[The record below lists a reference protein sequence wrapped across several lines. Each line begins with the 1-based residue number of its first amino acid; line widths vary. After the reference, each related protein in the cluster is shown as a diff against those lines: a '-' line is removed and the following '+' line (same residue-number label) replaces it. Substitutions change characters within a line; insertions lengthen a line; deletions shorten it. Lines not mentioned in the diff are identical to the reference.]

1 MCRYC
6 KRAYL
11 YRDMERDCL
20 DYMFQTVSLSC
31 IKDWCINYN
40 LDMVSGRYVTEK
52 HMMNNTGM
60 NSLSNRGYGTETIY
74 T

>member
-1 MCRYC
+1 MLVQHAARHMCRYC

-52 HMMNNTGM
+52 TYDEQ
-60 NSLSNRGYGTETIY
+60 YGHELVIQ
-74 T
+74 

>member
-1 MCRYC
+1 MPVLQELTCTVIW
-6 KRAYL
+6 KGLSGL
-11 YRDMERDCL
+11 Y
-20 DYMFQTVSLSC
+20 VSDSFLSC

-60 NSLSNRGYGTETIY
+60 NSLSNRDTCTETIY

>member
-1 MCRYC
+1 MPRGTCAGIARELTC
-6 KRAYL
+6 TV
-11 YRDMERDCL
+11 DMERDCL

-52 HMMNNTGM
+52 TYDEQ
-60 NSLSNRGYGTETIY
+60 YGHELVIQ
-74 T
+74 